1 MLGPLLPGL
10 LLLLLLC
17 VYLYVSLVIK
27 YHVHFF

>member
-1 MLGPLLPGL
+1 MLGPLLSG